1 MSTSKVVI
9 VQYHY
14 QEAFKVPKGLDLED
28 KTKVTEWWVKWNTL
42 KILLVDGT
50 ILEIQPEW
58 DCVGDYMKH
67 PDGEPTIEDADE
79 FGFEEEEEEEVVT
92 PDTIIMGVVCKKCD
106 NVLPPH
112 TAREHL
118 DVTSKILECPHVDVC
133 EKCHLIECCCEAD
146 RLQVIADDERAI
158 ADGYREIN
166 GRWIKVKR

>member
-9 VQYHY
+9 VEYHY

-50 ILEIQPEW
+50 ILEIEPEW
-58 DCVGDYMKH
+58 DCVGDCMKR
-67 PDGEPTIEDADE
+67 PSEEPTIEDAKDY
-79 FGFEEEEEEEVVT
+79 GFEEEEEEEVVT
-92 PDTIIMGVVCKKCD
+92 PDTIIMGVVCKKCN

-146 RLQVIADDERAI
+146 RLQVIADDKRAT
-158 ADGYREIN
+158 DEGYKEID
-166 GRWIKVKR
+166 GRWRKV